1 MAVLA
6 AWALFAWGALAA
18 GYGVYA
24 VSAALASESA
34 YHAVQAGSALLIA
47 TVSGG
52 AGLLLLAVDR
62 LGRVLR
68 PREGRPKDEG
78 AGEGPATP

>member
-1 MAVLA
+1 MAVFA

-18 GYGVYA
+18 GYGAYA

-47 TVSGG
+47 TVSVSG
-52 AGLLLLAVDR
+52 GLLLMAVDR
-62 LGRVLR
+62 LARVLQ
-68 PREGRPKDEG
+68 PPEGRPEPPA
-78 AGEGPATP
+78 AGEGDTAP